1 MNDNAIA
8 YILSLVCIIFILIE
22 IVSVN
27 KKKGMTDLI
36 VFFYYSCPLY
46 YFMLYRGDGGAAF
59 TWWFY
64 LLLLTFIHLVIL
76 VFRFVKIIVAKRIR
90 RRNKSNKNGELPFL

>member
-1 MNDNAIA
+1 MNDNVIA

-27 KKKGMTDLI
+27 KKKGMAELI

-64 LLLLTFIHLVIL
+64 LLLLTFIHSFDNLGVPICQNHCCQTY
-76 VFRFVKIIVAKRIR
+76 KTEK
-90 RRNKSNKNGELPFL
+90 

>member
-1 MNDNAIA
+1 MNDNVIA

-27 KKKGMTDLI
+27 KKKGMADLI

-46 YFMLYRGDGGAAF
+46 YLCYIGGMVEQHLLGGF
-59 TWWFY
+59 ICCY
-64 LLLLTFIHLVIL
+64 LHSFIW
-76 VFRFVKIIVAKRIR
+76 
-90 RRNKSNKNGELPFL
+90 

>member
-1 MNDNAIA
+1 MNDNVIA

-27 KKKGMTDLI
+27 KKKGMADLI

-64 LLLLTFIHLVIL
+64 LGVPICQNHCCQTY
-76 VFRFVKIIVAKRIR
+76 KTEK
-90 RRNKSNKNGELPFL
+90 

>member
-1 MNDNAIA
+1 MNDNVIA

-27 KKKGMTDLI
+27 KKKGMADLI

-46 YFMLYRGDGGAAF
+46 YFMLYRGMVEQHLLGGF
-59 TWWFY
+59 ICCY
-64 LLLLTFIHLVIL
+64 LHSFIW
-76 VFRFVKIIVAKRIR
+76 
-90 RRNKSNKNGELPFL
+90 

>member
-1 MNDNAIA
+1 MNDNVIA

-46 YFMLYRGDGGAAF
+46 YFMLYRGGMVEQHLLGGF
-59 TWWFY
+59 ICCY
-64 LLLLTFIHLVIL
+64 LHSFIW
-76 VFRFVKIIVAKRIR
+76 
-90 RRNKSNKNGELPFL
+90 

>member
-1 MNDNAIA
+1 MNDNVIA

-27 KKKGMTDLI
+27 KKKGMADLI

-64 LLLLTFIHLVIL
+64 LLLLTFIHSFGNLGVPICQNHCCQTY
-76 VFRFVKIIVAKRIR
+76 KTEK
-90 RRNKSNKNGELPFL
+90 